1 MKKVLLIDDDKV
13 SNFLSSLIIKKTLI
27 AEVVKECL
35 DGQEGLDY
43 LKSLSGSTE
52 IPDILFLDL
61 NMPVLD
67 GWQFLNKFS
76 LLDKRVQMPIYIL
89 TSSNYE
95 GDLIKS
101 KEFDAVKGYIVK
113 PLSKDLATAI
123 FEKL

>member
-1 MKKVLLIDDDKV
+1 VKKVLLIDDDKV

-43 LKSLSGSTE
+43 LKSLSDSSE

-67 GWQFLNKFS
+67 GWQFLNEFS
-76 LLDKRVQMPIYIL
+76 SLDKRVQMPIYIL

>member
-1 MKKVLLIDDDKV
+1 VKKVLLIDDDKV

>member
-1 MKKVLLIDDDKV
+1 VKKVLLIDDDKV
-13 SNFLSSLIIKKTLI
+13 SNYLSSLIIKKTLI

>member
-13 SNFLSSLIIKKTLI
+13 SNFLSSLIIKKTLK

-43 LKSLSGSTE
+43 LRSLVLENE

-67 GWQFLNKFS
+67 GWQFLQEFI
-76 LLDKRVQMPIYIL
+76 LLDKKIQMPIYIL

-101 KEFDAVKGYIVK
+101 KEFDVVKGYIVK
-113 PLSKDLATAI
+113 PLSKELADSI
-123 FEKL
+123 FDQL

>member
-27 AEVVKECL
+27 AEVVKECS
-35 DGQEGLDY
+35 DGQEGLDF
-43 LKSLSGSTE
+43 LRSLNEISE

-67 GWQFLNKFS
+67 GWQFLNEFG

-123 FEKL
+123 FEQM

>member
-1 MKKVLLIDDDKV
+1 VKKVLLIDDDKV

-27 AEVVKECL
+27 AEVVKECS
-35 DGQEGLDY
+35 DGQEGLDF
-43 LKSLSGSTE
+43 LRSLNEISE

-67 GWQFLNKFS
+67 GWQFLNEFG

-123 FEKL
+123 FEQM

>member
-43 LKSLSGSTE
+43 LKSLSDSSE

-67 GWQFLNKFS
+67 GWQFLNEFS
-76 LLDKRVQMPIYIL
+76 SLDKRVQMPIYIL

-113 PLSKDLATAI
+113 PLSKDLAIAI

>member
-1 MKKVLLIDDDKV
+1 
-13 SNFLSSLIIKKTLI
+13 
-27 AEVVKECL
+27 
-35 DGQEGLDY
+35 
-43 LKSLSGSTE
+43 
-52 IPDILFLDL
+52 
-61 NMPVLD
+61 MPVLD
-67 GWQFLNKFS
+67 GWQFLNEFG

-123 FEKL
+123 FEQL

>member
-1 MKKVLLIDDDKV
+1 VKKVLLIDDDKV

-43 LKSLSGSTE
+43 LKSLSSSTE

>member
-1 MKKVLLIDDDKV
+1 VKKVLLIDDDKV
-13 SNFLSSLIIKKTLI
+13 SNFLSSLIIKKTII

-43 LKSLSGSTE
+43 LKSLSGSTD

-67 GWQFLNKFS
+67 GWQFLNEFS

>member
-43 LKSLSGSTE
+43 LKSLSDSSE

-67 GWQFLNKFS
+67 GWQFLNEFS
-76 LLDKRVQMPIYIL
+76 SLDKRVQMPIYIL

>member
-13 SNFLSSLIIKKTLI
+13 SNFLSSLIIKKTLK

-43 LKSLSGSTE
+43 LKGLGTANE

-67 GWQFLNKFS
+67 GWQFLHEFI
-76 LLDKRVQMPIYIL
+76 LLDQKVQMPIYIL

-101 KEFDAVKGYIVK
+101 KEFDVVKGYIVK
-113 PLSKDLATAI
+113 PLSKELAESI
-123 FEKL
+123 FDQL